1 MKNRLFIQLP
11 DDPQSALL
19 WGEWNSDEQQWNE
32 QGEVLAADL
41 ISLADKS
48 AKCETLVI
56 VPSSKVSRKLI
67 TTPAKQ
73 LKQIQRAVPYMLED
87 QLASP
92 VDQLHFAYGKR
103 SKSGEVDVLWT
114 THQQMEQWLEWFEQ
128 AEIHIDIMLSENDL
142 LKPATDATEIILNQN
157 FALVNQIDGKRWSCQ
172 RDLLPMLWQASTES
186 DDSNATDKKQ
196 AGKKDT
202 GKKEI
207 GNKDTAN
214 KGDSSSDVKNSLEP
228 TLDGSDEHQSADDF
242 DMLRIFHV
250 GELESY
256 WQDNQNVIAQ
266 PLTEFELLNIFAQNV
281 HKQSINLLQQQYAP
295 KKESNLQ
302 WIKYRSL
309 AKVAGFSFLIFLVYQ
324 GSQYYVLE
332 QERKVL
338 RQQAEQ
344 NFQKVFARRPR
355 GGSIL
360 GQAERLL
367 SRGGGEAEQG
377 EFLKLLN
384 ATSAKIVSLDK
395 VKPTSI
401 TFDGRKSELR
411 VDVLAPDYQTLNNFK
426 SSLTEAGLMV
436 DMSSASS
443 QGDAY
448 STRLIIRSGS

>member
-48 AKCETLVI
+48 VKCETLVI
-56 VPSSKVSRKLI
+56 VPSSKVSRKRI

-103 SKSGEVDVLWT
+103 DKSGDVDVLWT
-114 THQQMEQWLEWFEQ
+114 THQQMEQWLQWFEQ
-128 AEIHIDIMLSENDL
+128 AEIHIDSMLSENDL
-142 LKPATDATEIILNQN
+142 LKPATDATEIILNQS
-157 FALVNQIDGKRWSCQ
+157 FALVNQTDGKRWSCQ
-172 RDLLPMLWQASTES
+172 RDLLPMLWQTSSEDNDSESTDNSNTSADKKES
-186 DDSNATDKKQ
+186 D
-196 AGKKDT
+196 
-202 GKKEI
+202 
-207 GNKDTAN
+207 
-214 KGDSSSDVKNSLEP
+214 SSDAKNSLDTSLEA
-228 TLDGSDEHQSADDF
+228 SDEHHGADGF

-250 GELESY
+250 GDLESY

-302 WIKYRSL
+302 WVKYRSL
-309 AKVAGFSFLIFLVYQ
+309 VKVAGFSFLIFLVYQ

-360 GQAERLL
+360 GQAQRLL

-411 VDVLAPDYQTLNNFK
+411 LDVLAPDYQTLNNFK
-426 SSLTEAGLMV
+426 SSLTDAGLLV